1 MNKCT
6 RMLGRIGI
14 ILCLIIFQAN
24 AFSNAKNYPETT
36 WKHMES
42 PEIHGWSREILKAAR
57 DYSLTIDTAAV
68 MIVVNGEILDEWGE
82 TTTRFNI
89 HSIRKSFLNALYGIH
104 IKEKTIS
111 PDATLAELGINDNE
125 PSLTAIEQTAT
136 VRDLLKARSG
146 VYHPALYETE
156 KMSSTRPPRGSH
168 LPNTFWYYNNWD
180 FNALGTIFEQQV
192 KRSLFAEFKIRIA
205 EAIGMEDFL
214 LEDGEYITG
223 SESIHPAYPFRMT
236 ARDMARFGLL
246 FLRQGNWHNHQ
257 IIPSDWI
264 QESTTAYSIDDTY
277 NAGGYGY
284 LWWVAVNGVHL
295 PGVILPEGSFS
306 ARGAGGHYILIVP
319 SWDLVIVHRVNTDI
333 SERKVTTEQFG
344 KLVSLILKARIR
356 EGLY

>member
-1 MNKCT
+1 MW
-6 RMLGRIGI
+6 GRIGI
-14 ILCLIIFQAN
+14 ILCLVIFQAN
-24 AFSNAKNYPETT
+24 AFSHTENYPKTS

-42 PEIHGWSREILKAAR
+42 PETFGWSREVLKTAR

-111 PDATLAELGINDNE
+111 LDATLAELDINDNA
-125 PSLTAIEQTAT
+125 PSLTALEQTAT

-156 KMSSTRPPRGSH
+156 KMSSIRPPRGSH

-180 FNALGTIFEQQV
+180 FNALGTIFEQMV
-192 KRSLFAEFKIRIA
+192 KKSLFAEFKIRIA
-205 EAIGMEDFL
+205 DIIGMEDFR

-246 FLRQGNWHNHQ
+246 FLKQGNWNNHQ
-257 IIPSDWI
+257 IIPSDWVK
-264 QESTTAYSIDDTY
+264 ESTTPWSIDDTY

-284 LWWVAVNGVHL
+284 LWWVAVNGQHF

-306 ARGAGGHYILIVP
+306 ARGAGGHFILIVP

-333 SERKVTTEQFG
+333 PERKVTSEQFG
-344 KLVSLILKARIR
+344 KLVSLILEARTH
-356 EGLY
+356 EVSY